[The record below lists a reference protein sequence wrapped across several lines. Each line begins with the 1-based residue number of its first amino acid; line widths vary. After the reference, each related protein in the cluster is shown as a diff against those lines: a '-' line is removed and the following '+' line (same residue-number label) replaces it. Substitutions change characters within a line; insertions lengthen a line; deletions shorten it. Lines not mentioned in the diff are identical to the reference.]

1 VTLCEDLDAMVH
13 YHSGESERR
22 LGEALKDGN
31 RERAFLM
38 TKVDGRTADVARE
51 QLDQSLERLQV
62 DCTDRW

>member
-1 VTLCEDLDAMVH
+1 MVH
-13 YHSGESERR
+13 YHSGESHSGESERR